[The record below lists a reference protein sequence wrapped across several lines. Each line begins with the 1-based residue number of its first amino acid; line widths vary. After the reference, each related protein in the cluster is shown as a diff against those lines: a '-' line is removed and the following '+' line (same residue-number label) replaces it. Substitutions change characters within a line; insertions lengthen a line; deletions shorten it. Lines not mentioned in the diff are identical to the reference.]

1 VSAFTVAALGVLT
14 AAPSPSPSDVELTD
28 PGAGSP
34 GFLGFVVTF
43 LLAVA
48 AIGLFLSLTKQLR
61 VVDRRAKQLG
71 LDDAAASD
79 AESDADATD
88 ESDGPDDAAPGGGTA
103 RGGTSGSGGPTH
115 GEARRSGDAGAVPGR
130 DGTR

>member
-1 VSAFTVAALGVLT
+1 MSPVVARVL
-14 AAPSPSPSDVELTD
+14 AATPSPSPSDVELTA
-28 PGAGSP
+28 PGGGSP

-71 LDDAAASD
+71 LDDDADGAGRSAEDATPGDDTGAAGAPDASD
-79 AESDADATD
+79 RRE
-88 ESDGPDDAAPGGGTA
+88 GPGGV
-103 RGGTSGSGGPTH
+103 GG
-115 GEARRSGDAGAVPGR
+115 GR
-130 DGTR
+130 